1 MQVSSQTEGFGTVR
15 IRHHRAF
22 YGIITHFKAHAVE
35 KVIKIIK
42 IEKEPLAASPSPEPK
57 AKKVAPKTEP
67 LPEDSTKKE
76 EKEVTEANVES
87 KEEQKEEESPS
98 KIKSP
103 PRIKKRPES
112 ARSDKD
118 EILQK
123 EQIQLDLAQIR
134 KEAHRMYLREMEA
147 MEPIRPIDPLLLL
160 EKPKTER
167 VPSV

>member
-1 MQVSSQTEGFGTVR
+1 MR

-87 KEEQKEEESPS
+87 KEE
-98 KIKSP
+98 
-103 PRIKKRPES
+103 
-112 ARSDKD
+112 
-118 EILQK
+118 
-123 EQIQLDLAQIR
+123 
-134 KEAHRMYLREMEA
+134 
-147 MEPIRPIDPLLLL
+147 
-160 EKPKTER
+160 
-167 VPSV
+167 